1 MSESEVTEILNKYK
15 VIAVVGLSDQ
25 LGKPSHRVAAYLK
38 QHGYKII
45 PVNPTIKEAL
55 GEKAYRSL
63 LDIPEDIQKTIDVV
77 DIFRKAEDVP
87 PIVEQAIKLKQKNGR
102 PYVVWMQLDIVNEA
116 AAQTARQAG
125 LAVVMDKCLMKEHL
139 HRRQGSDS
147 AQQ

>member
-1 MSESEVTEILNKYK
+1 MSESEVTEILSKYK
-15 VIAVVGLSDQ
+15 VIAIVGLSDQ

-55 GEKAYRSL
+55 GEKSYRSL
-63 LDIPEDIQKTIDVV
+63 LEIPAAIQKTIDIV
-77 DIFRKAEDVP
+77 DIFRKSEDVP
-87 PIVEQAIKLKQKNGR
+87 KVVEQAIQLKRTVGR

-116 AAQTARQAG
+116 AAETARQAG
-125 LAVVMDKCLMKEHL
+125 FTVVMNKCLMKEHL
-139 HRRQGSDS
+139 HRRAESNS